1 VIGRRGSRRAARVC
15 GRVEARRR
23 LIGIALLLLGL
34 LPPPA
39 HGAAAPALSLERSR
53 APALRARTV
62 TGETLSLEKLLAAG
76 PVVLDFWATWCQPCL
91 AELPELEALHRKY
104 RERGLTVVGVSVDG
118 PRNFAKVRP
127 SVAKLGLTFP
137 IVLDEDGR
145 IQQSWQVR
153 AMPTT
158 VVIDSAGVIVTV
170 REGYRPGD
178 TRSLEAAIVK
188 LLAPPPAGA
197 KER

>member
-1 VIGRRGSRRAARVC
+1 M
-15 GRVEARRR
+15 EARRR
-23 LIGIALLLLGL
+23 LGGIALLLLGL
-34 LPPPA
+34 LPAPA
-39 HGAAAPALSLERSR
+39 HAAAAPALSLERSR

-62 TGETLSLEKLLAAG
+62 TGETLSLEKLLATG

-91 AELPELEALHRKY
+91 AELPELEALHKKY

-137 IVLDEDGR
+137 IVPDEDGR

-188 LLAPPPAGA
+188 LLPPPPAGA
-197 KER
+197 PER